1 MDSAHAKE
9 PEAGEQPKQQSETEP
24 LTWKIQPSAHC
35 LFTVRN
41 SLKIEEKMY
50 MNISILAFLKV
61 YCLPTTNRTCPNHP
75 SQTFMPWD

>member
-41 SLKIEEKMY
+41 SLKTEEKMY
-50 MNISILAFLKV
+50 MNISISPLLKV
-61 YCLPTTNRTCPNHP
+61 YFLPRTNKTCLNHP
-75 SQTFMPWD
+75 SQTVMPWD

>member
-41 SLKIEEKMY
+41 SLETEEKMY
-50 MNISILAFLKV
+50 MNISISAFLKV
-61 YCLPTTNRTCPNHP
+61 YCLLSINRTCLNHH
-75 SQTFMPWD
+75 SQIVMPWD

>member
-24 LTWKIQPSAHC
+24 LTGKIQSSANC
-35 LFTVRN
+35 LFSVR
-41 SLKIEEKMY
+41 SGLKTEEKMY

-61 YCLPTTNRTCPNHP
+61 YCLLSINRTCPNHH
-75 SQTFMPWD
+75 SQTFMP